1 MLKKSWKQMD
11 LRGAGLQAVNA
22 TLTRQMLH
30 RRTAY
35 LLLLLAPLGLH
46 RFYLKEV
53 WGGAAYLLLTLL
65 LILGLM
71 TGNIT
76 LTLLA
81 GVAIIL
87 FLGFDAFWIDRR
99 VTEFNKNLRMRVFLQ
114 PGKDT
119 GEGKQPLESQ
129 KRMPSFAD
137 QEAMLR
143 EMTRKKDAN
152 KP

>member
-22 TLTRQMLH
+22 SLTRQMRH

-46 RFYLKEV
+46 RFYLKEL
-53 WGGAAYLLLTLL
+53 WGGAAYLLLAALF
-65 LILGLM
+65 ILGLI
-71 TGNIT
+71 TGHI
-76 LTLLA
+76 LFALLA
-81 GVAIIL
+81 GVAIVL
-87 FLGFDAFWIDRR
+87 FVVFDAFWIDRR
-99 VTEFNKNLRMRVFLQ
+99 VTDYNKRLRMRVFLQ
-114 PGKDT
+114 PGRDS
-119 GEGKQPLESQ
+119 GEDKPVEMK

-143 EMTRKKDAN
+143 EMTRKKDADN
-152 KP
+152 P